1 MSHKHTHNESS
12 QLTFKHS
19 SMIESACPKKINLD
33 LLETDSAVQEPTV
46 VDFDLAAHTIIQPNF
61 IAPLAKL
68 ETTLSANLTDTD
80 LDQIAKALA
89 WVQSFE
95 RQICLE
101 LIRNAP
107 VGKELEA
114 LNRRLET
121 KFIEPKESFWGY
133 QELAQSCLA
142 RATSNSSCLNEIDST
157 PVQNEVVDLLKSN
170 TSFYINLLQNIGRE
184 AFLESVSLTANP
196 NVLFHETNGEHIE
209 HNTSTTHWAMWYPG
223 LNNDHLTLAELLDS
237 LPGLSA
243 QDIPD
248 EISELEDPASPLSL
262 PGAVSLARHDVLH
275 AILGRGLMDQD
286 EVFVIGFT
294 MGNASEYND
303 ADGDTIKAAF
313 ANRYPEPFR
322 VYGEKL
328 QAFDL
333 GVTAGRTIG
342 VRDIANLPIE
352 TMKDKTL
359 GELRRMLKIST
370 AELRS
375 FYHQEKEL
383 IPSTFESGRLPN

>member
-1 MSHKHTHNESS
+1 MSQKHTHNESS

-19 SMIESACPKKINLD
+19 SLIESACPEKSNIYS
-33 LLETDSAVQEPTV
+33 LETDSAVQKPTV
-46 VDFDLAAHTIIQPNF
+46 VDFDLAAHSIMQPNF

-80 LDQIAKALA
+80 LDQIAKALT
-89 WVQSFE
+89 WIQSFE

-107 VGKELEA
+107 VGKELKA

-121 KFIEPKESFWGY
+121 KFMQPEESFWGY
-133 QELAQSCLA
+133 QELAQRCLA
-142 RATSNSSCLNEIDST
+142 RVTSNSSCLNENDST
-157 PVQNEVVDLLKSN
+157 PIRNELVDLLKSN
-170 TSFYINLLQNIGRE
+170 TSFYIHLLQNIGRD
-184 AFLESVSLTANP
+184 AFIENVSLTATP
-196 NVLFHETNGEHIE
+196 NMLFLETNGDYIE
-209 HNTSTTHWAMWYPG
+209 HNTSTNHWAMWYPG

-243 QDIPD
+243 QDLPA
-248 EISELEDPASPLSL
+248 EIIELEDPNSPLSL

-294 MGNASEYND
+294 MGNASEYSD

-333 GVTAGRTIG
+333 GVAAGRALGI
-342 VRDIANLPIE
+342 RDIADLPIE
-352 TMKDKTL
+352 TMRDKTL
-359 GELRRMLKIST
+359 GELRHMLKIST
-370 AELRS
+370 AELRT
-375 FYHQEKEL
+375 FYRLEKQL
-383 IPSTFESGRLPN
+383 IPSTFESGRLPI